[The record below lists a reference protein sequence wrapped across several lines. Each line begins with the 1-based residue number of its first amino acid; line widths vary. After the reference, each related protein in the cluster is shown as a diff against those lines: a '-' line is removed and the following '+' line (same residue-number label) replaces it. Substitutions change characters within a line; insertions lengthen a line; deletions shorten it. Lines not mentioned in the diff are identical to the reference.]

1 MTAEKKRV
9 MIDWTA
15 GVNPETEIRKE
26 AAGEMNRN
34 ADDRR
39 IIAACTSWE
48 DVENLNLMLNRLI
61 EATESRGFLPMCVA
75 FDRSGVESRGEES
88 IRELMAAFD
97 ISNLAGFLL
106 FGEMIRTDVINRRI
120 IQFAQER
127 KLPVFMMER
136 EYEGCI
142 NMAFSYGEGFEMVAR
157 HLVEE
162 HGCRDI
168 VMVAGIKGNS
178 YSEERISL
186 CRQILEENGSSL
198 PSDKVIYGEYW
209 DEPTYRALDSYFA
222 AGGRVPEAFL
232 CANDAMAIAVCI
244 YLSERNIR
252 VPEQVRVAGFDG
264 ILPGESHVPAITT
277 ARPDFSYMFGKM
289 LDRMENWRAEDTG
302 KTELW
307 PIPFEFLQR
316 ESCGCVQ
323 GNAFLS
329 TKKSGELKIDNLIYT
344 RHIRAMGNFI
354 RKTLSM
360 NSLEMLSEQLS
371 ALFAGWPNPYYF
383 AAVLDEKDRSLA
395 HCVLHGR
402 HGLFASG
409 STFCWR
415 ESPVIDEES
424 VRSDP
429 AIRILMAQLLQNEEE
444 TMGYLV
450 SGMQAWSL
458 REQER
463 FEEEALFLS
472 AALNAVIG
480 NRRLEEANNAILR
493 LAEHDYLTGL
503 YNRRGFLRELERRLQ
518 LPEMQGKIMTLF
530 AMDMDGLKPINDG
543 YGHHEG
549 DYAIQSLAKALEQ
562 VTGEKGICAR
572 YGGDEF
578 AFAFLDTESMLP
590 EREQIRKRIE
600 TEARR
605 ICGPKTYLIS
615 ASLGATSCPVENHPS
630 LDQILAEADR
640 TLYADKS
647 IRKGGGTALPK
658 GDPGIN

>member
-1 MTAEKKRV
+1 MDGRS
-9 MIDWTA
+9 
-15 GVNPETEIRKE
+15 G
-26 AAGEMNRN
+26 
-34 ADDRR
+34 DRG
-39 IIAACTSWE
+39 IIAVLTSWE
-48 DVENLNLMLNRLI
+48 DVENLNLVLNRLI
-61 EATESRGFLPMCVA
+61 EAAESRDCLPLCIA

-88 IRELMAAFD
+88 IRELMAAFEV
-97 ISNLAGFLL
+97 SNLAGFLL
-106 FGEMIRTDVINRRI
+106 FGEMIRSDAINQHVIRL
-120 IQFAQER
+120 AQEK
-127 KLPVFMMER
+127 KLPVFMLER

-142 NMAFSYGEGFEMVAR
+142 NMAFSYRDGFEKVAR
-157 HLVEE
+157 HLVED
-162 HGCRDI
+162 HGCRDV
-168 VMVAGIKGNS
+168 VMVAGIRGNS
-178 YSEERISL
+178 YSEERIGL
-186 CRQILEENGSSL
+186 CRQVLEENGAWL
-198 PSDKVIYGEYW
+198 PAEKVIYGEYW
-209 DEPTYRALDSYFA
+209 DEPTYRALDGYFA
-222 AGGRVPEAFL
+222 AGGRVPQAFL

-277 ARPDFSYMFGKM
+277 ARPDFRYMFEKM
-289 LDRMENWRAEDTG
+289 LDRMNSWRPEDTG

-307 PIPFEFLQR
+307 PIPFEFLKR

-344 RHIRAMGNFI
+344 RHIRALGNFI

-371 ALFAGWPNPYYF
+371 SLFSGWPNPYYF
-383 AAVLDEKDRSLA
+383 AAVLDEKDRGMA
-395 HCVLHGR
+395 RCVLHGR
-402 HGLFASG
+402 HGLFAAG
-409 STFCWR
+409 SSFCRR

-450 SGMQAWSL
+450 SGMQTWNL

-493 LAEHDYLTGL
+493 MAEHDYLTGL

-518 LPEMQGKIMTLF
+518 QPETQEKTLTLF
-530 AMDMDGLKPINDG
+530 AMDMDGLKGINDS

-549 DYAIQSLAKALEQ
+549 DWAIQSLAKALEQ
-562 VTGEKGICAR
+562 ETGERGICAR

-578 AFAFLDTESMLP
+578 SFAFLEPESLLP
-590 EREQIRKRIE
+590 ELEEIRQRLETAARAFCGPREY
-600 TEARR
+600 R
-605 ICGPKTYLIS
+605 IC
-615 ASLGATSCPVENHPS
+615 ASLGATACPVENHPS

-640 TLYADKS
+640 ALYADKS
-647 IRKGGGTALPK
+647 RRKEHA
-658 GDPGIN
+658 D